1 MKKWGTL
8 VLVPLLMAN
17 PALARDA
24 AAPEVEQRCNRVA
37 VPNGSQAAD
46 ASNLTARK
54 TKKCRSGVFWL
65 GGAAALGAVGG
76 IIAATDGG
84 KPKSP

>member
-1 MKKWGTL
+1 
-8 VLVPLLMAN
+8 MAN
-17 PALARDA
+17 PALARDTTA
-24 AAPEVEQRCNRVA
+24 SDVEQRCGRA
-37 VPNGSQAAD
+37 EAPAGSQAAD
-46 ASNLTARK
+46 PANLTTRK
-54 TKKCRSGVFWL
+54 SKKCRSGVYWL